1 MLTVCCIQF
10 LLGGQPP
17 GGTAFWGEQP
27 TSKEELQMRTHKTA
41 RSGTAVLLSVACLLG
56 LGILAVPA
64 SPLLAVQQADPPPDA
79 VPAEIPTAID

>member
-1 MLTVCCIQF
+1 
-10 LLGGQPP
+10 
-17 GGTAFWGEQP
+17 
-27 TSKEELQMRTHKTA
+27 MRTHKTA